1 MDLNETKAIFKD
13 NGFRDTFT
21 YYDSFLEWIGK
32 KENAE
37 MADTFKSIE
46 AGIEEI
52 DKKLDIIDKNC
63 SKFMSAHDTSYP
75 RQYPKQKGNFPQH
88 YPKAKSTPPK
98 KKVDPIF
105 QEREKSDA
113 GKLADKFTEL
123 LDGKKAKTGR
133 AIVPKPP
140 AILE

>member
-1 MDLNETKAIFKD
+1 MKLDEVKEIFRN
-13 NGFRDTFT
+13 NGFGDTFT
-21 YYDSFLEWIGK
+21 YYDSFVEWIGK
-32 KENAE
+32 KEDPE
-37 MADTFKSIE
+37 MTDTFKSIE

-52 DKKLDIIDKNC
+52 TKKIDDIDKSC

-98 KKVDPIF
+98 KKVDPMF

-113 GKLADKFTEL
+113 GKLADKFTEFL
-123 LDGKKAKTGR
+123 KKK
-133 AIVPKPP
+133 
-140 AILE
+140 

>member
-1 MDLNETKAIFKD
+1 MNLNETKKILRN

-21 YYDSFLEWIGK
+21 YYDSFVEWVDKNKNPEIA
-32 KENAE
+32 NS
-37 MADTFKSIE
+37 FKSIE

-52 DKKLDIIDKNC
+52 EKKIDDIDKRCN
-63 SKFMSAHDTSYP
+63 KIMSAHDTSYP

-98 KKVDPIF
+98 KKVDPMF

-113 GKLADKFTEL
+113 GKLADKFTEFL
-123 LDGKKAKTGR
+123 KKK
-133 AIVPKPP
+133 
-140 AILE
+140 

>member
-1 MDLNETKAIFKD
+1 MKLDEVKEIFRN
-13 NGFRDTFT
+13 NGFGDTFT
-21 YYDSFLEWIGK
+21 YYDSFVEWIGK
-32 KENAE
+32 KEDPE

-46 AGIEEI
+46 DGIKEI
-52 DKKLDIIDKNC
+52 TKKIDDIDKNC

-98 KKVDPIF
+98 KKVDPMF

-113 GKLADKFTEL
+113 GKLADKFTEFL
-123 LDGKKAKTGR
+123 KKK
-133 AIVPKPP
+133 
-140 AILE
+140 

>member
-1 MDLNETKAIFKD
+1 MNLNEVKKIFKD
-13 NGFRDTFT
+13 NGFGDAFT
-21 YYDSFLEWIGK
+21 YYDSFVGWIGQK
-32 KENAE
+32 EKENPE

-52 DKKLDIIDKNC
+52 EKKIDIIDKNC

-88 YPKAKSTPPK
+88 YSNAKSTPPK
-98 KKVDPIF
+98 KKVDPMF

-123 LDGKKAKTGR
+123 LKKK
-133 AIVPKPP
+133 
-140 AILE
+140 

>member
-1 MDLNETKAIFKD
+1 MNLHETKTIFRD
-13 NGFRDTFT
+13 NGFRDAFT

-32 KENAE
+32 KENTE

-46 AGIEEI
+46 TGIEQIEKNLEDI
-52 DKKLDIIDKNC
+52 DKRCNR
-63 SKFMSAHDTSYP
+63 FMSAHDPSYP
-75 RQYPKQKGNFPQH
+75 RQKIKGNFPQH

-98 KKVDPIF
+98 KKVDPMF

-123 LDGKKAKTGR
+123 LKKK
-133 AIVPKPP
+133 
-140 AILE
+140 

>member
-1 MDLNETKAIFKD
+1 MKLDEVKEIFRN
-13 NGFRDTFT
+13 NGFGDTFT
-21 YYDSFLEWIGK
+21 YYDSFVEWIGK
-32 KENAE
+32 KEDPE

-46 AGIEEI
+46 EGIKEI
-52 DKKLDIIDKNC
+52 TKKIDDIDKNC

-98 KKVDPIF
+98 KKVDPMF

-113 GKLADKFTEL
+113 GKLADKFTEFL
-123 LDGKKAKTGR
+123 KKK
-133 AIVPKPP
+133 
-140 AILE
+140 

>member
-1 MDLNETKAIFKD
+1 MNLNETKEIFRD
-13 NGFRDTFT
+13 NGFRDAFT

-46 AGIEEI
+46 AGIEQIEKNLDEI
-52 DKKLDIIDKNC
+52 DKRCNR
-63 SKFMSAHDTSYP
+63 FMSAHDPNYP

-98 KKVDPIF
+98 KKVDPMF

-123 LDGKKAKTGR
+123 LKKK
-133 AIVPKPP
+133 
-140 AILE
+140 

>member
-1 MDLNETKAIFKD
+1 MRYLYMNLNEAKEIFRD
-13 NGFRDTFT
+13 NGLGDAFT

-37 MADTFKSIE
+37 MTDTFKSIK

-52 DKKLDIIDKNC
+52 EKNLDDIDKRCNRI
-63 SKFMSAHDTSYP
+63 MSAHDSSYSI
-75 RQYPKQKGNFPQH
+75 QKIKGNFPQH

-98 KKVDPIF
+98 KKVDSMF

-123 LDGKKAKTGR
+123 LKKK
-133 AIVPKPP
+133 
-140 AILE
+140 

>member
-1 MDLNETKAIFKD
+1 MNLNETKAIFKD
-13 NGFRDTFT
+13 NGFVDTFT

-37 MADTFKSIE
+37 IADTFKSIE
-46 AGIEEI
+46 AGIKEI
-52 DKKLDIIDKNC
+52 DKKIDIIDKNC
-63 SKFMSAHDTSYP
+63 SKVMSAHDTSYP
-75 RQYPKQKGNFPQH
+75 RQKIKGNFPQH

-98 KKVDPIF
+98 KKVDPLF

-123 LDGKKAKTGR
+123 LKKK
-133 AIVPKPP
+133 
-140 AILE
+140 

>member
-1 MDLNETKAIFKD
+1 MNLNEVKEIFKD
-13 NGFRDTFT
+13 NGFRDGFT

-32 KENAE
+32 KEDPE

-52 DKKLDIIDKNC
+52 TKKIDDIDKSC
-63 SKFMSAHDTSYP
+63 SKFMSAHDISYP

-98 KKVDPIF
+98 KKVDPMF

-123 LDGKKAKTGR
+123 LKKK
-133 AIVPKPP
+133 
-140 AILE
+140 